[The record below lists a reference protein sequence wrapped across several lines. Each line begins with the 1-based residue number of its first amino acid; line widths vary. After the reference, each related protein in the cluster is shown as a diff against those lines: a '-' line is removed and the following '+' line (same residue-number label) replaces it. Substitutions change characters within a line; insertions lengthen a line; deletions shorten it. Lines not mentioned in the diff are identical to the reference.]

1 MAKVKVK
8 LKLKDIVPVIEKN
21 LQKASFDAFVLAVR
35 AQIRKGISPVAQIG
49 RFIRYSESYREAIK
63 KQYGEAAKKEKQVSP
78 VNMTLSGD
86 MLKSLKTEKSDKGQ
100 RLFFEDPKAIFHD
113 AQGAGKSKT
122 IRRLLP
128 TQNGETFTNVLLR
141 KFRDICRA
149 VVQRSKFK

>member
-8 LKLKDIVPVIEKN
+8 LKLKDIVPVIKRN
-21 LQKASFDAFVLAVR
+21 LQKASFDAFILAIR

-49 RFIRYSESYREAIK
+49 RFVKYSDSYRSAIK

-78 VNMTLSGD
+78 VNMTLDGT
-86 MLKSLKTEKSDKGQ
+86 MLNSLDHEPSKNGK
-100 RLFFEDPKAIFHD
+100 RLFFGDKKAIYHD

>member
-1 MAKVKVK
+1 MAKVKIR
-8 LKLKDIVPVIEKN
+8 LKLKDIVPTIERG

-49 RFIRYSESYREAIK
+49 RFIRYSESYRSAIK
-63 KQYGEAAKKEKQVSP
+63 KQYGDASKKERQVSP
-78 VNMTLSGD
+78 VNMTLSGE
-86 MLKSLKTEKSDKGQ
+86 MMNSLKTEKSGSGQ
-100 RLFFEDPKAIFHD
+100 RLFFEDKKAIFHD